1 MLTVMGETRR
11 RPEHLV
17 EKGGAM
23 TDLNTRTPSG
33 EDVTQRIAMKPAF
46 SENLFE
52 QVLQPENIQAAWKR
66 VRANKGA
73 AGIDGMTID
82 AFPAWVRSGE
92 WKVVV
97 EELETGHYYPFPV
110 RRVEIDKPDG
120 GKRQLGIPTVTD
132 RVIQQAIAQVLTPIF
147 DPDFSDNSFG
157 FRPNRNGQ
165 QAVKQVKDI
174 IKTGRR
180 FAVDVDL
187 SKFFDRVNHDL
198 LMTFLGYKV
207 KDKRLLKLIKRYLRA
222 GVIDNQL
229 YSESHEGVPQGGPLS
244 PLLAN
249 IMLDPL
255 DKELEKRG
263 HKFARYAD
271 DFTILVKSQ
280 RAGERVLHSIS
291 RYLQHRL
298 KLIINTIKSR
308 VVKTNDSKFLGF
320 TFRAGNIHWHPNS
333 LSKFKQEV
341 RRLTNR
347 NWGVSMRYQLF
358 KLSQYL
364 RGWVNYFGIAKGYQR
379 CVDLDHWIRRR
390 VRMAYWRQWRK
401 PRTKVR
407 NLMKR
412 GVHVQSAVA
421 CGITSKGPWRSAK
434 TPGINQALSNDYL
447 KSEGLYSLRD
457 GWIKLHYPK

>member
-1 MLTVMGETRR
+1 MI
-11 RPEHLV
+11 
-17 EKGGAM
+17 
-23 TDLNTRTPSG
+23 
-33 EDVTQRIAMKPAF
+33 QRIGMKPAF
-46 SENLFE
+46 SIDLLE
-52 QVLQPENIQAAWKR
+52 QVLSSENLQAAWKR

-73 AGIDGMTID
+73 AGVDGMTID
-82 AFPAWVRSGE
+82 EFPAWVKSGN
-92 WKVVV
+92 WIKVTT
-97 EELETGHYYPFPV
+97 ELETGQYQPAPV

-120 GKRQLGIPTVTD
+120 GKRQLGIPTITD

-147 DPDFSDNSFG
+147 DPDFSENSFG

-165 QAVKQVKDI
+165 QAVKQVQSI
-174 IKTGRR
+174 IKTGYR

-198 LMTFLGYKV
+198 LMSLLGRKIQ
-207 KDKRLLKLIKRYLRA
+207 DKRLLKLIKSYLRA
-222 GVIDNQL
+222 GFIDNQFFH
-229 YSESHEGVPQGGPLS
+229 ETREGVPQGGPLS

-263 HKFARYAD
+263 HSFARYAD

-280 RAGERVLHSIS
+280 RAGKRVLQSIS
-291 RYLQHRL
+291 RFLQNRL
-298 KLIINTIKSR
+298 KLIVNTVKSH
-308 VVKTNDSKFLGF
+308 VVKTNESKFLGF
-320 TFRAGNIHWHPNS
+320 TFKGSQIHWHPNS
-333 LSKFKQEV
+333 LNTFKQQV

-347 NWGVSMRYQLF
+347 NWGVSMHYQLF

-364 RGWVNYFGIAKGYQR
+364 RGWINYFGIAKGYQR

-407 NLMKR
+407 NLMRR
-412 GVHVQSAVA
+412 GVHVQAAVA

-434 TPGINQALSNDYL
+434 TPGINQALSLEFL

-457 GWIKLHYPK
+457 GWIKLHHS

>member
-1 MLTVMGETRR
+1 MAGTRR

-23 TDLNTRTPSG
+23 TDLNTRTPYG
-33 EDVTQRIAMKPAF
+33 GDVTQRIGMKPAF

-341 RRLTNR
+341 RKLTNR

-364 RGWVNYFGIAKGYQR
+364 RGWINYFGIAKGYQR

-412 GVHVQSAVA
+412 GVPVKSAVA